1 MVADGVYEMLFN
13 VCMVQGKYCQQFLV
27 LGGGRVSSALGQ
39 MLAPVPLPG
48 WDSCCTSPTSAMKGF
63 LGALACSVSP
73 VPALCY
79 SKCCEEW
86 GSLEAQEGLW
96 LPTRLLTWGEAA
108 SGLGAAGGP
117 WSRIQPCPRALVLPH
132 GVWPCQQCP
141 GERNGS

>member
-1 MVADGVYEMLFN
+1 MLFN

-27 LGGGRVSSALGQ
+27 LGGGSVSSALGQ

-86 GSLEAQEGLW
+86 GSLEVQEGLW
-96 LPTRLLTWGEAA
+96 LPTRLLMSWGEAA
-108 SGLGAAGGP
+108 SGLGAAGGLGAASSP
-117 WSRIQPCPRALVLPH
+117 VPGRWYCPVGPGHASSVLEKEMALDVF
-132 GVWPCQQCP
+132 G
-141 GERNGS
+141 